1 MKKRRKQIP
10 RNIQRQYTETDKIL
24 NKHIDKLPI
33 PKRCNLCKGRVKW
46 EPFMT
51 DVYGKVTQARY
62 KCVKC
67 GAQVNT
73 HRGGKYPMGK
83 LADRELRRLRK
94 DSHDVLNWNDLA
106 YKQKT
111 EIYSDL
117 AKHFKFKGKFHIGLL
132 SKEQC
137 RELIRLNKKS

>member
-1 MKKRRKQIP
+1 M
-10 RNIQRQYTETDKIL
+10 E
-24 NKHIDKLPI
+24 
-33 PKRCNLCKGRVKW
+33 
-46 EPFMT
+46 

-94 DSHDVLNWNDLA
+94 LSHDVLDWEHLS
-106 YKQKT
+106 YRKKT
-111 EIYSDL
+111 QIYEEL
-117 AKHFKFKGKFHIGLL
+117 AKHFNFKGKFHIGLL

-137 RELIRLNKKS
+137 KELIKLKRI